1 MSEDEVDRD
10 LVKAAQDRKEHA
22 PAFLVSRYGPRL
34 LGYCQDIA
42 PDLGDADREHI
53 VADAIEKAVAK
64 IDKFDPAKAKFGIW
78 VRGFVLNR
86 VRDWRRDN
94 ERLLSF
100 DDEER
105 SITEPATDALGTL
118 LTHKRTAS
126 EAHAVSDRNQPLLD
140 AVLEALP
147 KLRPDDQLIIA
158 LRDLEGRNVESV
170 AASLKIGRDACRQ
183 RHSRAR
189 KRLKDKLLVDPRS
202 AALLS
207 GDNE

>member
-1 MSEDEVDRD
+1 MSEDELDRE
-10 LVKAAQDRKEHA
+10 LVRAAQERKEYA
-22 PAFLVSRYGPRL
+22 PAFLVSRYGQRL

-64 IDKFDPAKAKFGIW
+64 IDKFDPARAKFGTWI
-78 VRGFVLNR
+78 RGFVLNR

-100 DDEER
+100 DDEEP

-118 LTHKRTAS
+118 LTHKRTTI
-126 EAHAVSDRNQPLLD
+126 ETRPVSDRNQPLLD

-147 KLRPDDQLIIA
+147 KLRPDDQIIIA
-158 LRDLEGRNVESV
+158 LRDLEGRSVESI

-189 KRLKDKLLVDPRS
+189 KRLKDKLLADPRS

-207 GDNE
+207 GVNE

>member
-1 MSEDEVDRD
+1 MSEDELDRE
-10 LVKAAQDRKEHA
+10 LVRAAQERKEHA
-22 PAFLVSRYGPRL
+22 PAFLVSRYGQRL

-42 PDLGDADREHI
+42 PDLADADREHI

-64 IDKFDPAKAKFGIW
+64 IDKFDPARAKFGTW

-105 SITEPATDALGTL
+105 PIPEPPTNAIGAL
-118 LTHKRTAS
+118 LTQKRATTETRPVAD
-126 EAHAVSDRNQPLLD
+126 HNQPLLD

-147 KLRPDDQLIIA
+147 TLRTDDQIIIA
-158 LRDLEGRNVESV
+158 LRDIEGRSVESV
-170 AASLKIGRDACRQ
+170 AAALKISRDACRQ
-183 RHSRAR
+183 RHSRAH
-189 KRLKDKLLVDPRS
+189 KRLKDKLLADARS

-207 GDNE
+207 GDHE